1 MFLNR
6 KKSLFKNKIIILSL
20 IIIVLV
26 VCIAGCTQTGSQTSV
41 TKTASTGTTGT
52 TTPTASDTT
61 PATQTTIP
69 GHTISVQ
76 DAKNILDTDKMAVFI
91 DVRNQTSFDED
102 HISGAILIPVDTIA
116 NNLSEIPKDKQVIVY
131 AQCH

>member
-6 KKSLFKNKIIILSL
+6 KKSLFKNKKLFLLS
-20 IIIVLV
+20 VLFAFL
-26 VCIAGCTQTGSQTSV
+26 VCIAACTQTGSQTSAPTGV
-41 TKTASTGTTGT
+41 TTGPTGT
-52 TTPTASDTT
+52 TTSTSSDTT
-61 PATQTTIP
+61 TATQTTIP

-102 HISGAILIPVDTIA
+102 HISGAILIPVDTLA
-116 NNLSEIPKDKQVIVY
+116 NNLSEIHKDKQVIVY